1 MRTRIALS
9 CLAVLVGAA
18 ALGAEVWT
26 SSLTWG
32 RLTRDF
38 RVFIPSGIDAGK
50 PLPLVMVLHGGRG
63 SAAQI
68 EKHTGFSA
76 LAEKELFLAAYPQ
89 GYDKQWNDGR
99 QAQSIKPQKLNI
111 DDVGFISALIDAI
124 SEKYRVDPDR
134 IYVTGI
140 SNGGFM
146 SQRLACALSG
156 RLAAA
161 ASVAAMMPAPL
172 LADCRPSSKIS
183 ILIMNGTEDPLVP
196 YGGGKVRL
204 GRIVRGEA
212 TSTNETVRFW
222 TSHNNCRLY
231 LSNRLDNDP
240 KDSTSI
246 LQYFYKGVDEP
257 GVEVRLYEIVGGG
270 HTWPDASQYLPKAIV
285 GRVSRELSATETIWE
300 FFKGHSRVLAP

>member
-1 MRTRIALS
+1 MLIWTS
-9 CLAVLVGAA
+9 G
-18 ALGAEVWT
+18 LGAEVWT

-32 RLTRDF
+32 GLTRDF
-38 RVFIPSGIDAGK
+38 RVFIPSGYNAGK

-68 EKHTGFSA
+68 EKHTGFST

-140 SNGGFM
+140 SYGGFM
-146 SQRLACALSG
+146 SQKLACALSG

-172 LADCRPSSKIS
+172 LASCRPSSKIS

-196 YGGGKVRL
+196 YAGGKVHL

-231 LSNRLDNDP
+231 LSNLVDNDP
-240 KDSTSI
+240 KDSTSV
-246 LQYFYKGVDEP
+246 LQYFYKGVDQPE
-257 GVEVRLYEIVGGG
+257 VEVRLYEIVGGG
-270 HTWPDASQYLPKAIV
+270 HTWPDASQYLPKTVI
-285 GRVSRELSATETIWE
+285 GRVSHEMSATETIWE
-300 FFKGHSRVLAP
+300 FFKGHSRVRDP

>member
-18 ALGAEVWT
+18 TLGAEVWT

-32 RLTRDF
+32 GLTRDF
-38 RVFIPSGIDAGK
+38 RVFIPSGYNAGK
-50 PLPLVMVLHGGRG
+50 PLPLVMVFHGGRG

-99 QAQSIKPQKLNI
+99 QAQNIKPQKLNI

-124 SEKYRVDPDR
+124 GERYRIDPDR

-172 LADCRPSSKIS
+172 LASCRPSSKIS

-196 YGGGKVRL
+196 YAGGKVHL

-212 TSTNETVRFW
+212 TSTNETIRFW

-231 LSNRLDNDP
+231 LSNLVDNDP
-240 KDSTSI
+240 DDSTSI
-246 LQYFYKGVDEP
+246 LQYFYKGVDQP

-270 HTWPDASQYLPKAIV
+270 HTWPDASQYLPKTVV
-285 GRVSRELSATETIWE
+285 GRVSHEMSATETIWE
-300 FFKGHSRVLAP
+300 FFKGHPKVRDP